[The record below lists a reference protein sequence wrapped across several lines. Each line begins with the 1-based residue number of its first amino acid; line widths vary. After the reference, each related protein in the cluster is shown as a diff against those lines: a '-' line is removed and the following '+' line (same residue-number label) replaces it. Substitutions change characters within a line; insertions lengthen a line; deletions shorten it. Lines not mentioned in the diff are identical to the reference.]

1 MASSIWEEM
10 TQPII
15 ACADR
20 MMTFLPLRETFIL
33 ALLLYAL
40 TSWAESVRGTGM
52 GLSRAKVQSFAEKH
66 GLPVQELRIM
76 RGFLAQIKSYAKAWL
91 SDAQRH

>member
-1 MASSIWEEM
+1 MASIWETI

-15 ACADR
+15 VCADR

-33 ALLLYAL
+33 TLLLYAL

-52 GLSRAKVQSFAEKH
+52 GLSRVKAKSFAEKY

-76 RGFLAQIKSYAKAWL
+76 RGFLTQIKSYSEAWL
-91 SDAQRH
+91 TDVQCH